1 MLFTT
6 KGFIVVYFGSQENRM
21 MAAHLYVSE
30 KVIEKAGRIK
40 KAYFFLKRFESF
52 CVYYLTSSQLLNF
65 LLETRQST
73 AES

>member
-1 MLFTT
+1 
-6 KGFIVVYFGSQENRM
+6 M